1 MISIYFNLTQGVF
14 LMKHHHGHVKRSGL
28 SYWLYHWGAIIR
40 SNSKGLI
47 FVGSIVLIS
56 MLLAGNKEVHDSTHL
71 AATAFAILI
80 GAFLSPVFFK
90 YQHPLQAGVHFS
102 AKKLLRLGIIL
113 YGFNVTLTEL
123 ASVGFWGILL
133 SIIIIAIVFLIAIF
147 AGTKIFGLD
156 KETSMLVGAGSA
168 ICGAA
173 AVLALESSLKSDS
186 FKGIVAVGTVVVFG
200 LLCMFAYP
208 IAYAIGLIPALD
220 GNGMGVFMGATLHEV
235 ANVAGAAE
243 MAKDMASENFSQG
256 AANIAIIVKMMRV
269 IMLVPFLLIV
279 TIVFAKEQEHEAQVD
294 GKNHKKIQIPWFAF
308 MFLGVIV
315 LNTYL
320 AKVSSFEIIGSFSV
334 ADLIT
339 TGKYLC
345 TLSIVFAMA
354 ALGLQIDIKK
364 FIQAGGKAFGLAFL
378 LALVLIFGGYF
389 LTLAF
394 KGVLW

>member
-1 MISIYFNLTQGVF
+1 MISIYFNLTLGVT
-14 LMKHHHGHVKRSGL
+14 MKHHHDHVKKGGV
-28 SYWLYHWGAIIR
+28 SYWLYHWGSIIK
-40 SNSKGLI
+40 SNTKGLV
-47 FVGSIVLIS
+47 FVGAIVLIS

-80 GAFLSPVFFK
+80 GSALSPVFFK

-133 SIIIIAIVFLIAIF
+133 SVIVIVAVFLISVI

-186 FKGIVAVGTVVVFG
+186 FKGIIAVGTVVIFG

-208 IAYAIGLIPALD
+208 IAYALGLIPGLD

-235 ANVAGAAE
+235 ANVAGGAE
-243 MAKDMASENFSQG
+243 MAKDMASNTFSQG

-279 TIVFAKEQEHEAQVD
+279 TMLFAKEQEHEAQID
-294 GKNHKKIQIPWFAF
+294 GRSHKKIQIPWFAF
-308 MFLGVIV
+308 MFLGVII

-320 AKVSSFEIIGSFSV
+320 AKISSFELIGSFSI
-334 ADLIT
+334 ADLVT
-339 TGKYLC
+339 VGKYLC
-345 TLSIVFAMA
+345 TLSIVFSMA

-378 LALVLIFGGYF
+378 LCLVLIFGGYF

-394 KGVLW
+394 KGILW

>member
-1 MISIYFNLTQGVF
+1 MN
-14 LMKHHHGHVKRSGL
+14 HHEKNNHSGL
-28 SYWLYHWGAIIR
+28 AWQLHHWGAMIR
-40 SNSKGLI
+40 SNSRGIL
-47 FVGSIVLIS
+47 FVGAIVLLS
-56 MLLAGNKEVHDSTHL
+56 FLLSGNQVIHDSTHL

-80 GAFLSPVFFK
+80 GAFLSPIFFK
-90 YQHPLQAGVHFS
+90 YQHSFQAGVHFS
-102 AKKLLRLGIIL
+102 AKKLLRLGIIF

-123 ASVGFWGILL
+123 AGVGVWGIVI
-133 SIIIIAIVFLIAIF
+133 SAIVIICVFGISLI
-147 AGTKIFGLD
+147 AGTKFFGLD

-173 AVLALESSLKSDS
+173 AVLALESSLKSDP

-208 IAYAIGLIPALD
+208 IFYAIDLLPFLD

-235 ANVAGAAE
+235 ANVAGAAD
-243 MAKDMASENFSQG
+243 MAKDMAQGEFSQS
-256 AANIAIIVKMMRV
+256 AANIAIIIKMMRV

-279 TIVFAKEQEHEAQVD
+279 TYFFAVEQDHEKAIK
-294 GKNHKKIQIPWFAF
+294 GKTKKSIQIPWFAF

-320 AKVSSFEIIGSFSV
+320 AKIADVTLIGSFSV
-334 ADLIT
+334 GDMISW
-339 TGKYLC
+339 GKWLC
-345 TLSIVFAMA
+345 SVFIVFAMA
-354 ALGLQIDIKK
+354 ALGLQIDFKK
-364 FIQAGGKAFGLAFL
+364 FAKSGGKAFA
-378 LALVLIFGGYF
+378 LALLLCIVLIFGGYF

>member
-1 MISIYFNLTQGVF
+1 
-14 LMKHHHGHVKRSGL
+14 MKHRRGHVKRRGL
-28 SYWLYHWGAIIR
+28 AYRLYHWGAMIR

-80 GAFLSPVFFK
+80 GALLSPVFFK

-133 SIIIIAIVFLIAIF
+133 SVIVIAVVFLISVF

-208 IAYAIGLIPALD
+208 IAYAVGLIPALD
-220 GNGMGVFMGATLHEV
+220 GNGMGVFVGATLHEV

-279 TIVFAKEQEHEAQVD
+279 TLVFAKEQEHEAQIN

-315 LNTYL
+315 INTYL
-320 AKVSSFEIIGSFSV
+320 AKVSSYELIGSFSI
-334 ADLIT
+334 ADLVSL
-339 TGKYLC
+339 GRYLC

-378 LALVLIFGGYF
+378 LCLVLIFGGYF

>member
-1 MISIYFNLTQGVF
+1 
-14 LMKHHHGHVKRSGL
+14 MKHHHNHVKKGGV
-28 SYWLYHWGAIIR
+28 SYWLYHWGSIIK
-40 SNSKGLI
+40 SNTKGLV
-47 FVGSIVLIS
+47 FVGAIVLIS
-56 MLLAGNKEVHDSTHL
+56 MLLAGNKEIHDSTHL

-80 GAFLSPVFFK
+80 GSALSPVFFK

-133 SIIIIAIVFLIAIF
+133 SVIVIIAVFLISVI

-186 FKGIVAVGTVVVFG
+186 FKGIIAVGTVVIFG

-208 IAYAIGLIPALD
+208 IAYALGLIPGLD

-235 ANVAGAAE
+235 ANVAGGAE
-243 MAKDMASENFSQG
+243 MAKDMASNTFSQG

-279 TIVFAKEQEHEAQVD
+279 TMLFAKEQEHEAQID
-294 GKNHKKIQIPWFAF
+294 GRSHKKIQIPWFAF
-308 MFLGVIV
+308 MFLGVII

-320 AKVSSFEIIGSFSV
+320 AKISSFELIGSFSI
-334 ADLIT
+334 ADLVT
-339 TGKYLC
+339 VGKYLC
-345 TLSIVFAMA
+345 TLSIVFSMA

-378 LALVLIFGGYF
+378 LCLVLIFGGYF

-394 KGVLW
+394 KGILW

>member
-1 MISIYFNLTQGVF
+1 
-14 LMKHHHGHVKRSGL
+14 MKHHHDHVKKGGV
-28 SYWLYHWGAIIR
+28 SYWLYHWGSIIK
-40 SNSKGLI
+40 SNTKGLV
-47 FVGSIVLIS
+47 FVGAIVLIS

-80 GAFLSPVFFK
+80 GSALSPVFFK

-133 SIIIIAIVFLIAIF
+133 SVIVIVAVFLISVI

-186 FKGIVAVGTVVVFG
+186 FKGIIAVGTVVIFG

-208 IAYAIGLIPALD
+208 IAYALGLIPGLD

-235 ANVAGAAE
+235 ANVAGGAE
-243 MAKDMASENFSQG
+243 MAKDMASNTFSQG

-279 TIVFAKEQEHEAQVD
+279 TMLFAKEQEHEAQID
-294 GKNHKKIQIPWFAF
+294 GRSHKKIQIPWFAF
-308 MFLGVIV
+308 MFLGVII

-320 AKVSSFEIIGSFSV
+320 AKISSFELIGSFSI
-334 ADLIT
+334 ADLVT
-339 TGKYLC
+339 VGKYLC
-345 TLSIVFAMA
+345 TLSIVFSMA

-378 LALVLIFGGYF
+378 LCLVLIFGGYF

-394 KGVLW
+394 KGILW

>member
-1 MISIYFNLTQGVF
+1 
-14 LMKHHHGHVKRSGL
+14 MKHHHGHIKRSGL
-28 SYWLYHWGAIIR
+28 AFWLYHWSAIIR
-40 SNSKGLI
+40 SNFKGLV

-56 MLLAGNKEVHDSTHL
+56 MLLANNKEVHDSTHL

-80 GAFLSPVFFK
+80 GALLSPVFFK

-123 ASVGFWGILL
+123 AGVGFWGILV
-133 SIIIIAIVFLIAIF
+133 SVIVIAVVFLISLF
-147 AGTKIFGLD
+147 LGTKVFGLD

-208 IAYAIGLIPALD
+208 IAYASGLIPALNGD
-220 GNGMGVFMGATLHEV
+220 GMGVFMGATLHEV

-243 MAKDMASENFSQG
+243 MAKDMASGTFSQS

-269 IMLVPFLLIV
+269 IMLVPFLLLV
-279 TIVFAKEQEHEAQVD
+279 TMIFAKEQEHEAQVD
-294 GKNHKKIQIPWFAF
+294 GKSHKKIQIPWFAF

-315 LNTYL
+315 LNTLL
-320 AKVSSFEIIGSFSV
+320 AKVSDVTLVGDYSV
-334 ADLIT
+334 ANLVN

-345 TLSIVFAMA
+345 TVSIVFAMA

-364 FIQAGGKAFGLAFL
+364 FIQAGAKAFGLAFVL
-378 LALVLIFGGYF
+378 CLVLIFGGYF

>member
-1 MISIYFNLTQGVF
+1 
-14 LMKHHHGHVKRSGL
+14 MKHHRGHIKRSGL
-28 SYWLYHWGAIIR
+28 AFWLYHWSAIIR
-40 SNSKGLI
+40 SNFKGLV
-47 FVGSIVLIS
+47 FVGAIVLIS
-56 MLLAGNKEVHDSTHL
+56 MLLANNKEVHDSTHL

-80 GAFLSPVFFK
+80 GALLSPVFFK

-123 ASVGFWGILL
+123 AGVGFWGILV
-133 SIIIIAIVFLIAIF
+133 SVIVIAAVFLISLF
-147 AGTKIFGLD
+147 LGTKVFKLD

-208 IAYAIGLIPALD
+208 IAYAAGLIPVLD

-243 MAKDMASENFSQG
+243 MAKDMAAGAFSQS

-279 TIVFAKEQEHEAQVD
+279 TMFFAKEQEHEAQLD
-294 GKNHKKIQIPWFAF
+294 GKSHKKIQIPWFAF

-315 LNTYL
+315 LNTLL
-320 AKVSSFEIIGSFSV
+320 AKISDVSLIGDYTV
-334 ADLIT
+334 ANLVN

-345 TLSIVFAMA
+345 TVSIVFAMA

-364 FIQAGGKAFGLAFL
+364 FIQAGAKAFGLAL
-378 LALVLIFGGYF
+378 VLCLVLIFGGYF

>member
-1 MISIYFNLTQGVF
+1 
-14 LMKHHHGHVKRSGL
+14 MKHHHGHVKRGGL
-28 SYWLYHWGAIIR
+28 SYWLYHWGAMIR
-40 SNSKGLI
+40 SNFKGLV
-47 FVGSIVLIS
+47 FVGAIVLIS

-80 GAFLSPVFFK
+80 GAVLSPVFFK

-133 SIIIIAIVFLIAIF
+133 SVIVITVVFLISVF

-208 IAYAIGLIPALD
+208 IAYAIGLIPCLD

-243 MAKDMASENFSQG
+243 MAKDMAAGAFSQS

-279 TIVFAKEQEHEAQVD
+279 TMVFAKEQEHEAQLD
-294 GKNHKKIQIPWFAF
+294 GKSHKKIQIPWFAF

-315 LNTYL
+315 INTYL
-320 AKVSSFEIIGSFSV
+320 AKVSSVELIGSFSV
-334 ADLIT
+334 GDLISV
-339 TGKYLC
+339 GKYLC

-378 LALVLIFGGYF
+378 LCLVLIFGGYF
-389 LTLAF
+389 ITLAF

>member
-1 MISIYFNLTQGVF
+1 
-14 LMKHHHGHVKRSGL
+14 MKHHHSHVKKGGL
-28 SYWLYHWGAIIR
+28 SYWIYHWWAIIQ
-40 SNSKGLI
+40 SNIKGLV
-47 FVGSIVLIS
+47 FVGAIVLIS
-56 MLLAGNKEVHDSTHL
+56 VFLSGNKEIHDSTHL

-80 GAFLSPVFFK
+80 GAILSPVFFK
-90 YQHPLQAGVHFS
+90 YHHSLQAGVHFS

-133 SIIIIAIVFLIAIF
+133 ATIVIAVIFIIAII
-147 AGTKIFGLD
+147 AGTRIFGLD

-220 GNGMGVFMGATLHEV
+220 GSGMGVFMGATLHEV

-243 MAKDMASENFSQG
+243 MAKDMASGAFSQS
-256 AANIAIIVKMMRV
+256 AANVAIIIKMMRV

-279 TIVFAKEQEHEAQVD
+279 TFLFAKEQEHEAQIH
-294 GKNHKKIQIPWFAF
+294 GKTHKKIQIPWFAF
-308 MFLGVIV
+308 MFLGVII

-320 AKVSSFEIIGSFSV
+320 AKISSYELIGRFDV
-334 ADLIT
+334 GDLISA
-339 TGKYLC
+339 GKYLC

-364 FIQAGGKAFGLAFL
+364 FAQAGGKAFGLAFL
-378 LALVLIFGGYF
+378 LCIVLIFGGYF
-389 LTLAF
+389 ITLTF
-394 KGVLW
+394 KGLLW

>member
-1 MISIYFNLTQGVF
+1 
-14 LMKHHHGHVKRSGL
+14 MKHHHGHIKRSGL
-28 SYWLYHWGAIIR
+28 AFWLYHWSAIIR
-40 SNSKGLI
+40 SNFKGLV
-47 FVGSIVLIS
+47 FVGAIVLIS
-56 MLLAGNKEVHDSTHL
+56 MLLANNKEVHDSTHL
-71 AATAFAILI
+71 AATAFSILI
-80 GAFLSPVFFK
+80 GAVLSPVFFK

-123 ASVGFWGILL
+123 ASVGFWGIVI
-133 SIIIIAIVFLIAIF
+133 SIIVIVVVFLIARFI
-147 AGTKIFGLD
+147 GTKVFGLD
-156 KETSMLVGAGSA
+156 KETAMLVGAGSA

-208 IAYAIGLIPALD
+208 IAYASGLIPYLD

-243 MAKDMASENFSQG
+243 MAKDMAGEAFSQSS
-256 AANIAIIVKMMRV
+256 ANIAIIVKMLRV

-279 TIVFAKEQEHEAQVD
+279 TLVFAKNQELESQAD
-294 GKNHKKIQIPWFAF
+294 GKSRKKIQIPWFAF

-320 AKVSSFEIIGSFSV
+320 AKISDVSIIGDFTF
-334 ADLIT
+334 ANLIN

-345 TLSIVFAMA
+345 TVSIVFAMA
-354 ALGLQIDIKK
+354 ALGLQIDLKK

-378 LALVLIFGGYF
+378 LCLVLIFGGYF

>member
-1 MISIYFNLTQGVF
+1 
-14 LMKHHHGHVKRSGL
+14 MKHHRGHIKRSGL
-28 SYWLYHWGAIIR
+28 AFWLYHWSAIIR
-40 SNSKGLI
+40 SNFKGLV
-47 FVGSIVLIS
+47 FVGAIVLIS
-56 MLLAGNKEVHDSTHL
+56 MLLANNKEVHDSTHL

-80 GAFLSPVFFK
+80 GAVLSPVFFK

-123 ASVGFWGILL
+123 AGVGFWGILV
-133 SIIIIAIVFLIAIF
+133 SVIVIAAVFLISLF
-147 AGTKIFGLD
+147 LGTKVFKLD
-156 KETSMLVGAGSA
+156 QETSMLVGAGSA

-208 IAYAIGLIPALD
+208 IAYAAGLIPVLD

-243 MAKDMASENFSQG
+243 MAKDMAAGAFSQS

-279 TIVFAKEQEHEAQVD
+279 TMFFAKEQEHEAQLD
-294 GKNHKKIQIPWFAF
+294 GKSHKKIQIPWFAF

-315 LNTYL
+315 LNTLL
-320 AKVSSFEIIGSFSV
+320 AKISDVSLIGDYTV
-334 ADLIT
+334 ANLVN

-345 TLSIVFAMA
+345 TVSIVFAMA

-364 FIQAGGKAFGLAFL
+364 FIQAGAKAFGLAL
-378 LALVLIFGGYF
+378 VLCLVLIFGGYF